1 VPIPVTCRCGQ
12 SFAAGDH
19 LAGRTVQCPKCKSP
33 LAIPA
38 PQRAAAP
45 LAPAAPQA
53 PASPQPF
60 AAGPSIFD
68 DAGMRTFTAGKPLCP
83 ECQAEMQPGAILC
96 VKCGYNVQLG
106 RKMTTY
112 AKGATAKEGG
122 HADAAA
128 DLLRK
133 AAKQLEEDRLE
144 EKNKY
149 KTGMPWWMIG
159 GIFLFAL
166 ATCIMLLVLPAQEA
180 INYAIGMT
188 LVAAWVA
195 TIYNLILLVI
205 IAFKDRPLHGVLLMI
220 HPLFA
225 PLYILSRWE
234 HTNHIFWGVIR
245 VWIGALLVLI
255 FLAIAAVIARL
266 SKPAADLGPQY
277 DAPAMIVRYQASEKF
292 YL

>member
-1 VPIPVTCRCGQ
+1 MPIPVTCRCGQ

-38 PQRAAAP
+38 PQAASTP
-45 LAPAAPQA
+45 LSGPAQ
-53 PASPQPF
+53 QPF

-96 VKCGYNVQLG
+96 VKCGYNIQLG
-106 RKMTTY
+106 RKMTSY
-112 AKGATAKEGG
+112 AKGATATHGG
-122 HADAAA
+122 HGDAAV

-133 AAKQLEEDRLE
+133 AARQLEEDKQA
-144 EKNKY
+144 EKNKF
-149 KTGMPWWMIG
+149 KEGMPWWMIG

-166 ATCIMLLVLPAQEA
+166 ATCIMLLVLPAQQA
-180 INYAIGMT
+180 INLAMGITLLGVGVAI
-188 LVAAWVA
+188 L
-195 TIYNLILLVI
+195 YNLILLVI
-205 IAFKDRPLHGVLLMI
+205 IGFKDRPLHGVLLMI
-220 HPLFA
+220 HPGFA

-234 HTNHIFWGVIR
+234 HTNHIFWGIIR
-245 VWIGALLVLI
+245 ICIGGALVLL
-255 FLAIAAVIARL
+255 FLFIALIIARI

-277 DAPAMIVRYQASEKF
+277 DSPAFVVRYQVPDRF
-292 YL
+292 HL

>member
-38 PQRAAAP
+38 PHAASTPAAAP
-45 LAPAAPQA
+45 APQ
-53 PASPQPF
+53 SF

-68 DAGMRTFTAGKPLCP
+68 DAGMRTFTGKPLCP

-106 RKMTTY
+106 RKMTSY
-112 AKGATAKEGG
+112 AKGAAVTQGG

-133 AAKQLEEDRLE
+133 AARQLEEDKLE
-144 EKNKY
+144 EKK
-149 KTGMPWWMIG
+149 KFREGMPWWMLG

-166 ATCIMLLVLPAQEA
+166 TTCIMLLVLPARQA
-180 INYAIGMT
+180 INTAMGVT
-188 LVAAWVA
+188 LAGAGIS
-195 TIYNLILLVI
+195 TLYNLILLVI
-205 IAFKDRPLHGVLLMI
+205 IGFKDRPLHGVLLMI
-220 HPLFA
+220 HPGFA

-234 HTNHIFWGVIR
+234 HTNHIFWGIIR
-245 VWIGALLVLI
+245 IWIGAGLILLFLFIALLI
-255 FLAIAAVIARL
+255 AIA
-266 SKPAADLGPQY
+266 SKPAAQLGPPH
-277 DAPAMIVRYQASEKF
+277 DAPEVVVRYQVPENF